1 MKLPTVRGGSGPRFV
16 RHAGTAAAVLLADL
30 ECGIIGPP
38 DAGDQAGADPL
49 PFAALRVLPD
59 GSHDPDFVLNR
70 TPYRGASILIA
81 GENFG
86 VGTGAEHAVRVL
98 AGAGIRVVLA
108 VDFGAG
114 FDAAG
119 AAAGLLAAA
128 LPADS
133 VEELAEWSVS
143 HAGQEMTVDLE
154 KERIERASCDP
165 VPIRVHPRVRYK
177 LRFGLTELDEILE
190 HSAEKMAFR
199 RADRDRRPWLY
210 GSGGGRPDGG

>member
-16 RHAGTAAAVLLADL
+16 RHTGTAAAVLLADL

-38 DAGDQAGADPL
+38 DAGTQPGADPL

-59 GSHDPDFVLNR
+59 GSPDPDFVLNR

-86 VGTGAEHAVRVL
+86 AGTGTEHAVRVL
-98 AGAGIRVVLA
+98 ASAGIRVVFA
-108 VDFGAG
+108 PGFGAG
-114 FDAAG
+114 FEAAG
-119 AAAGLLAAA
+119 AAAGLLVAT
-128 LPADS
+128 LPTDS
-133 VEELAEWSVS
+133 VEELAEWSAS

-154 KERIERASCDP
+154 TEQIERAGCKP
-165 VPIRVHPRVRYK
+165 VAICVHPRVRYK

-190 HSAEKMAFR
+190 HSAETIAFR

-210 GSGGGRPDGG
+210 GSGGGVSGGG

>member
-16 RHAGTAAAVLLADL
+16 RHTGTAAAVLLADL

-38 DAGDQAGADPL
+38 VAGAEAGADPL

-59 GSHDPDFVLNR
+59 GSRDPDFVLNR
-70 TPYRGASILIA
+70 TPYRDASILIA

-86 VGTGAEHAVRVL
+86 AGTGTEHAVQVL
-98 AGAGIRVVLA
+98 ASAGIRVVFA
-108 VDFGAG
+108 PGFGAG
-114 FDAAG
+114 FEAAG
-119 AAAGLLAAA
+119 AAAGLLAAT

-133 VEELAEWSVS
+133 VEELAEWSAS

-154 KERIERASCDP
+154 TERIERAGCKP
-165 VPIRVHPRVRYK
+165 VAICVHPRVRYK

-190 HSAEKMAFR
+190 HSAETMAFR

-210 GSGGGRPDGG
+210 GSGGCVSGGG

>member
-1 MKLPTVRGGSGPRFV
+1 MKLPTVPGGSGPRFV

-30 ECGIIGPP
+30 ECGVIGPP
-38 DAGDQAGADPL
+38 GAGSETGADPL

-59 GSHDPDFVLNR
+59 GSRDPGFVLDR

-86 VGTGAEHAVRVL
+86 VGTGAEDAARIL
-98 AGAGIRVVLA
+98 ASAGFRVVLA
-108 VDFGAG
+108 PGFGAG
-114 FDAAG
+114 FEAAA
-119 AAAGLLAAA
+119 AAAGLLAAT

-154 KERIERASCDP
+154 TERIERAGREP
-165 VPIRVHPRVRYK
+165 VAIGVHPRVRYK
-177 LRFGLTELDEILE
+177 LRFGLTDLDEILE
-190 HSAEKMAFR
+190 HSAETMAFR

-210 GSGGGRPDGG
+210 GSGGRVPGGG

>member
-16 RHAGTAAAVLLADL
+16 RHTGTAAAILVADL

-38 DAGDQAGADPL
+38 AAGSQAGADPL

-59 GSHDPDFVLNR
+59 GSRDPDFVLNHA
-70 TPYRGASILIA
+70 PYRGASILIA

-86 VGTGAEHAVRVL
+86 AGTGTENAVRVL
-98 AGAGIRVVLA
+98 ASAGIRVVFA
-108 VDFGAG
+108 PGFGAG
-114 FDAAG
+114 FEAAG
-119 AAAGLLAAA
+119 AAAGLLAAT

-133 VEELAEWSVS
+133 VEELAEWSAT

-154 KERIERASCDP
+154 TERIERAGCEP
-165 VPIRVHPRVRYK
+165 VAICVHPRVRYK
-177 LRFGLTELDEILE
+177 LRLGLTELDEILE
-190 HSAEKMAFR
+190 HSAETMAFR

-210 GSGGGRPDGG
+210 GSGGRGSGGG